1 MVSDAGDAVQEGFRR
16 CNGGG
21 GGVTYPMA

>member
-1 MVSDAGDAVQEGFRR
+1 MVSDAGDAVRGSSRR

-21 GGVTYPMA
+21 GGITYPMA